1 MEKRVGYLMLNQN
14 FIRVEHKGQTVSI
27 VQHKYKDRIEC
38 QEVAIVPETTPIETI
53 LHYSGSLDSLIG
65 TLQLIKEEI
74 ENSG

>member
-1 MEKRVGYLMLNQN
+1 MLDQN

-38 QEVAIVPETTPIETI
+38 QEVAIVPQSGAQAIETI
-53 LHYSGSLDSLIG
+53 IHYSGSLDSLIG

-74 ENSG
+74 ENRC

>member
-1 MEKRVGYLMLNQN
+1 MLNQN

-38 QEVAIVPETTPIETI
+38 QEVAIVPEKTPIETI

-74 ENSG
+74 ENRC

>member
-1 MEKRVGYLMLNQN
+1 MLNHN

-27 VQHKYKDRIEC
+27 VQHRHKDRIEC
-38 QEVAIVPETTPIETI
+38 QEVAIVPETGSIETI

-74 ENSG
+74 ENNG

>member
-1 MEKRVGYLMLNQN
+1 MFDQN

-38 QEVAIVPETTPIETI
+38 QEVAIVPEEGSIETI

-65 TLQLIKEEI
+65 TLKLIKEEI
-74 ENSG
+74 ENNGN

>member
-1 MEKRVGYLMLNQN
+1 MLKQN

-27 VQHKYKDRIEC
+27 IQHKHKDIVEC
-38 QEVAIVPETTPIETI
+38 QEVAIIPDNAPIETI

-74 ENSG
+74 ENNG